1 MAKPISHDQVG
12 TGNDIPAA
20 TSCVRSAPCAA
31 SPRARAAW
39 SAISARRC
47 RLSSAATKGFL
58 PNCQASSGE
67 FLAWPIHKRCPSG
80 SSMRNSVIPYHV
92 SSNVGTGRPLSRAR
106 R

>member
-12 TGNDIPAA
+12 TDNDIPG
-20 TSCVRSAPCAA
+20 CHIVRSFGTVRGIT
-31 SPRARAAW
+31 RARAAW

-67 FLAWPIHKRCPSG
+67 FLAWPIHKRYPSG
-80 SSMRNSVIPYHV
+80 SSMRNSVTP
-92 SSNVGTGRPLSRAR
+92 
-106 R
+106 